1 MSRQSDQELAD
12 QIVKQANNPIEKGI
26 DPNSNLAK
34 FQASSGMLSSVGEK
48 RDNAQPFLLPH
59 FSESDLS
66 QTYIAPPA
74 PPSSGGGGGGSV
86 ICTKFYKLGLCEKE
100 IYYCEHKWGGWLLKN
115 DPFVM
120 HGYYLWGVP
129 LAKQLNRKT
138 WYGRLLIKALHPVFN
153 ACSLE
158 TAAQQGVYRERS
170 LFTKLLG
177 KFTINVILLRMN
189 RTLGKIRYSL
199 EGRENV
205 ARV

>member
-1 MSRQSDQELAD
+1 MGYNEDALKRAEQAQQS
-12 QIVKQANNPIEKGI
+12 ANDAISSSSQQHQQQLN
-26 DPNSNLAK
+26 
-34 FQASSGMLSSVGEK
+34 SGMLFSVPK
-48 RDNAQPFLLPH
+48 NNTNFMLPE
-59 FSESDLS
+59 FSTSDFAG
-66 QTYIAPPA
+66 TYIAPPA
-74 PPSSGGGGGGSV
+74 TGGGDSGGSV

-129 LAKQLNRKT
+129 LAKRLDKKT
-138 WYGRLLIKALHPVFN
+138 WTGRMLIKILHPIFN

-177 KFTINVILLRMN
+177 KFTISVILLRMN
-189 RTLGKIRYSL
+189 RIIGKIRYAL

>member
-1 MSRQSDQELAD
+1 MTPNETQANTQARMADLDLRQ
-12 QIVKQANNPIEKGI
+12 KQAI
-26 DPNSNLAK
+26 
-34 FQASSGMLSSVGEK
+34 GMLSQKQDYGTMSMPE
-48 RDNAQPFLLPH
+48 LT
-59 FSESDLS
+59 S
-66 QTYIAPPA
+66 APYFATPQAPA
-74 PPSSGGGGGGSV
+74 PSGGGGGSV

-138 WYGRLLIKALHPVFN
+138 WQGRLLIKIMHPIFN

-158 TAAQQGVYRERS
+158 TAAQQGVYRPRS
-170 LFTKLLG
+170 LFTKVLG
-177 KFTINVILLRMN
+177 KVTIALVLTRLN
-189 RTLGKIRYSL
+189 RLIGKTRYLL

-205 ARV
+205 ARA

>member
-1 MSRQSDQELAD
+1 MGYNEDALKRATQSQQNVNDA
-12 QIVKQANNPIEKGI
+12 ITAS
-26 DPNSNLAK
+26 SNLH
-34 FQASSGMLSSVGEK
+34 QQQISGGGMLSVPKS
-48 RDNAQPFLLPH
+48 NSTFMLPE
-59 FSESDLS
+59 FSANSFAG
-66 QTYIAPPA
+66 TYVAPPA
-74 PPSSGGGGGGSV
+74 AASSGGGGGSV